1 MANDLKEMKALAT
14 GFGDVHMA
22 QDAQATKGFEAQMME
37 KSLPAKEVKSKPL
50 NWDVFR
56 LEVADI
62 AKKEFTSFVHRSWVL
77 CPNCKHHVPTF
88 DRQLAECVFVCTYF
102 EC

>member
-1 MANDLKEMKALAT
+1 MANDIKEMKALAT

-22 QDAQATKGFEAQMME
+22 QDAQATKVFEAQMME
-37 KSLPAKEVKSKPL
+37 KNLPAKEVKSKPL

-62 AKKEFTSFVHRSWVL
+62 AKKEFTSFVHRNYVVCIVCQYS
-77 CPNCKHHVPTF
+77 VPTF
-88 DRQLAECVFVCTYF
+88 SRQEAECFRCGFV
-102 EC
+102 ES

>member
-1 MANDLKEMKALAT
+1 MANDIKEMKALAT

-22 QDAQATKGFEAQMME
+22 QDAQATNVFEAQMME
-37 KSLPAKEVKSKPL
+37 KNLPAKEVKSKPL

-62 AKKEFTSFVHRSWVL
+62 AKKEFTSFVHHNYVVCIVCQYS
-77 CPNCKHHVPTF
+77 VPTF
-88 DRQLAECVFVCTYF
+88 SRQEAECFRCGFV
-102 EC
+102 ES